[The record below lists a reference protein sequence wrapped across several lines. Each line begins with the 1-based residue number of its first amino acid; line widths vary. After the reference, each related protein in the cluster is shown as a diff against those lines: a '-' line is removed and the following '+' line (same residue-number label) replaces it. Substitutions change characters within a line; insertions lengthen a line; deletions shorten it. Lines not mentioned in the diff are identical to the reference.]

1 MLLRVGPGFGCSS
14 AATSASSRQIRQV
27 LRRAS
32 FYGITL
38 TLALALVGG
47 VLLAFSAERRLAEI
61 NRTTRQIMAGDLS
74 RRAPLSGSDDEHD
87 ELAQNINAMLD
98 QIESLLEGMRH
109 VGDSVAHD
117 LRGPITRL
125 RNRLETVAAADQPNR
140 DDVAD
145 CVAQLEQVLATF
157 NALLRIARVESG
169 AYRSAFTTVDL
180 QPIVRDVCE
189 LYQAA
194 AEDKNV
200 TLQAEARESVE
211 VFGDRELLAQVLTNL
226 VDNAVKY
233 TPSGGVV
240 RIALERTGDTAR
252 LRVADSGPGIP
263 AADRSR
269 VLQRFTRLDQAR
281 SQPGN
286 GLGLALV
293 NAVTL
298 QHHGRLTLGDNEP
311 GLASRS
317 SCRRSHRRARCPDER
332 AAARPRVHRL
342 VNAAQKLVR

>member
-1 MLLRVGPGFGCSS
+1 
-14 AATSASSRQIRQV
+14 
-27 LRRAS
+27 
-32 FYGITL
+32 
-38 TLALALVGG
+38 
-47 VLLAFSAERRLAEI
+47 
-61 NRTTRQIMAGDLS
+61 MAGDLS
-74 RRAPLSGSDDEHD
+74 RRAPLKGSDDEHD

-98 QIESLLEGMRH
+98 QIEHLLEGMRH

-125 RNRLETVAAADQPNR
+125 RNRLETVATADQPNR
-140 DDVAD
+140 DDLAD
-145 CVAQLEQVLATF
+145 CVVQLDQVLATF

-194 AEDKNV
+194 AEDKSV
-200 TLQAEARESVE
+200 TLQAETAGPVE

-233 TPSGGVV
+233 TPAGGVV
-240 RIALERTGDTAR
+240 RIALERAGDTAR

-263 AADRSR
+263 ASDHSR
-269 VLQRFTRLDQAR
+269 VLQRFTRLDRAR

-298 QHHGRLTLGDNEP
+298 QHHGRLTLGDNTP
-311 GLASRS
+311 GLAVTVELP
-317 SCRRSHRRARCPDER
+317 ALAP
-332 AAARPRVHRL
+332 PRTPG
-342 VNAAQKLVR
+342 

>member
-1 MLLRVGPGFGCSS
+1 L
-14 AATSASSRQIRQV
+14 
-27 LRRAS
+27 
-32 FYGITL
+32 
-38 TLALALVGG
+38 
-47 VLLAFSAERRLAEI
+47 
-61 NRTTRQIMAGDLS
+61 LS
-74 RRAPLSGSDDEHD
+74 RRAFLS
-87 ELAQNINAMLD
+87 LAAASAL
-98 QIESLLEGMRH
+98 
-109 VGDSVAHD
+109 VGAPAARQSRPAIDAA
-117 LRGPITRL
+117 RL

-140 DDVAD
+140 DDVTD
-145 CVAQLEQVLATF
+145 CVAQLDQVLATF

-233 TPSGGVV
+233 TPSGGSV
-240 RIALERTGDTAR
+240 RIALERAGDTAR
-252 LRVADSGPGIP
+252 LRVADSGSGIP

-293 NAVTL
+293 NAVAL

-311 GLASRS
+311 GLAVTVELPALAPP
-317 SCRRSHRRARCPDER
+317 RALP
-332 AAARPRVHRL
+332 
-342 VNAAQKLVR
+342 